1 MLSCLATAKAV
12 GQRLLATA
20 PVSGSQGAEQG
31 TEATAQTGAIATD
44 RHTEV
49 SHLAE
54 AATAAA
60 ATRGPSGVEVAG
72 AATTTAPA
80 PANMGQGGVEGVAY
94 T

>member
-1 MLSCLATAKAV
+1 MLSRLATAKAV
-12 GQRLLATA
+12 GQSIPATA
-20 PVSGSQGAEQG
+20 AVSGSQGAEQG
-31 TEATAQTGAIATD
+31 TEATAQTGAIATV
-44 RHTEV
+44 HGNN
-49 SHLAE
+49 SQPGE

-72 AATTTAPA
+72 AAITTAPA

>member
-1 MLSCLATAKAV
+1 MLSRLATAKAV

-31 TEATAQTGAIATD
+31 TEATAQTGAIATAL
-44 RHTEV
+44 HGN
-49 SHLAE
+49 SQPGE

-72 AATTTAPA
+72 AAITTAPA
-80 PANMGQGGVEGVAY
+80 PAHMGQGGVAGVAY

>member
-1 MLSCLATAKAV
+1 MLSRLATAKAV
-12 GQRLLATA
+12 GQRILAPA
-20 PVSGSQGAEQG
+20 AISGSQGAEQG
-31 TEATAQTGAIATD
+31 TEATAQTGAIAPV
-44 RHTEV
+44 HIN
-49 SHLAE
+49 SQAGE